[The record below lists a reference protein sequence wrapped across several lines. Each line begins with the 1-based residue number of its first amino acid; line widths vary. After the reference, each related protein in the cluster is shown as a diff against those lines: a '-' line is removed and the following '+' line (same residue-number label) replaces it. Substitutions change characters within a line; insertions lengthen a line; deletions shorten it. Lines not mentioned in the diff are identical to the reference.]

1 MTDDIRDA
9 RKESGASP
17 TPRSRHEGAPAPAGD
32 ATRPTPPEPGS
43 GGEEP
48 LVGPEPA
55 EAEAGAA
62 EAFAA
67 GTMAADRLGGAQ
79 PANAPAGAPPDYK
92 DRWLRAEAELQNSRR
107 RGQRER
113 DDAVRASEDRILI
126 DMVEVLD
133 DLERAL
139 AAIESGAGSGA
150 GGAPAAW
157 AQGVALTA
165 QRVRDALA
173 RRGVTP
179 TPALGEPFD
188 PAFHEALLE
197 IAAPEGIRPGAV
209 AQEVLKGYRRG
220 ERALRAARVVVARA
234 DR

>member
-9 RKESGASP
+9 RKEPGASP
-17 TPRSRHEGAPAPAGD
+17 SPQSRREGAPAPAGD
-32 ATRPTPPEPGS
+32 AAAPTPPAEPGS

-48 LVGPEPA
+48 LVSAESA
-55 EAEAGAA
+55 EAEVGAA

-67 GTMAADRLGGAQ
+67 GTMAADRLGAAV

-107 RGQRER
+107 RAQRER
-113 DDAVRASEDRILI
+113 EDAVRASEDRILL

-139 AAIESGAGSGA
+139 AAIESGA
-150 GGAPAAW
+150 APVAW

-165 QRVRDALA
+165 QRLRDALA